1 MHITILHDP
10 MSAASRD
17 FLTTL
22 GVTIPEGDDVT
33 VTIGTDTVR
42 IVSNHEACVAL
53 CPAFPGYPVALTG
66 ESEAQRMLAFPTTWA
81 AVADWAAN
89 PPANGSQTASRYSPA
104 DFMRLLT
111 QDELDAV
118 LLAEGTDINVRRMWA
133 FIRAV
138 GYVDMADPLT
148 QNSLLM
154 LRQKGYIATDERLQQ
169 IQDGVFQ
176 L

>member
-1 MHITILHDP
+1 MTTLLHDP
-10 MSAASRD
+10 LSAASRE
-17 FLTTL
+17 FLATL
-22 GVTIPEGDDVT
+22 GVTIPEGNDVT

-42 IVSNHEACVAL
+42 IVSGHDACVSL
-53 CPAFPGYPVALTG
+53 CPAFPGYPVALIG
-66 ESEAQRMLAFPTTWA
+66 DGEAQRMLAFPATWA
-81 AVADWAAN
+81 AVADWVAN
-89 PPANGSQTASRYSPA
+89 PPTTGSQTASRYSPA

-111 QDELDAV
+111 QEELDAV
-118 LLAEGTDINVRRMWA
+118 LLAEATDTDVRRMWA

-169 IQDGVFQ
+169 IQNGVFQ

>member
-1 MHITILHDP
+1 MITILHDP
-10 MSAASRD
+10 FSASSRD
-17 FLTTL
+17 FLSAL

-33 VTIGTDTVR
+33 VAVGADTVR
-42 IVSNHEACVAL
+42 IISDHASAVAL
-53 CPAFPGYPVALTG
+53 CPAFPGYPLALVERDG
-66 ESEAQRMLAFPTTWA
+66 VQCQLAFPTSWNEVIA
-81 AVADWAAN
+81 WAAN
-89 PPANGSQTASRYSPA
+89 PPANGSQAASRYSPA
-104 DFMRLLT
+104 EFMRLLT
-111 QDELDAV
+111 QEELDAV
-118 LLAEGTDINVRRMWA
+118 LLAEGTDTDVRRMWA

-169 IQDGVFQ
+169 IQNGVFQ

>member
-1 MHITILHDP
+1 MTTILHDP
-10 MSAASRD
+10 LSAASRN
-17 FLTTL
+17 FLATL

-33 VTIGTDTVR
+33 VTIGSDTVR
-42 IVSNHEACVAL
+42 IVSGHDACVAR
-53 CPAFPGYPVALTG
+53 CPAFPGYPLALVERDG
-66 ESEAQRMLAFPTTWA
+66 VQDQLAFPTSWNEVA
-81 AVADWAAN
+81 AWAAN
-89 PPANGSQTASRYSPA
+89 PPTNGSQTASRYSPA

-111 QDELDAV
+111 QEELDAV
-118 LLAEGTDINVRRMWA
+118 LLAEATDTDVRRMWA

-154 LRQKGYIATDERLQQ
+154 LRQKGYIATGERLQQ